1 MFVKLVLLVQEF
13 MTDKTTI
20 LTVNELCSLLKIGK
34 NTAYGLIH
42 GGEIKAFWIRGQIRI
57 PMENVLEY
65 IEKEQ
70 YKGKFGECRQCPDE
84 TERSSS

>member
-1 MFVKLVLLVQEF
+1 MKKNQS
-13 MTDKTTI
+13 I

-42 GGEIKAFWIRGQIRI
+42 SGEIKSFRVRSQIRI
-57 PMENVLEY
+57 TKENVLEY

-70 YKGKFGECRQCPDE
+70 YKGKLGEGKQCPDE